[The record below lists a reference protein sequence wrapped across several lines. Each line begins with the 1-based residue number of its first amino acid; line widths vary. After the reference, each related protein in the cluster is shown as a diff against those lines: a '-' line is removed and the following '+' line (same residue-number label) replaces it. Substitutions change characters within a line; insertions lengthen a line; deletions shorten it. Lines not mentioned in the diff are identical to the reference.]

1 MPLFEYR
8 CGSCGAQREV
18 LARSAGAV
26 ETPLCPECCRT
37 MERQLARV
45 AVPSKGTAAACASPP
60 GGFS

>member
-18 LARSAGAV
+18 LARSAGAA
-26 ETPLCPECCRT
+26 ETPHCAECGRT

-45 AVPSKGTAAACASPP
+45 AVPSKGAATSCASPRR
-60 GGFS
+60 GFS